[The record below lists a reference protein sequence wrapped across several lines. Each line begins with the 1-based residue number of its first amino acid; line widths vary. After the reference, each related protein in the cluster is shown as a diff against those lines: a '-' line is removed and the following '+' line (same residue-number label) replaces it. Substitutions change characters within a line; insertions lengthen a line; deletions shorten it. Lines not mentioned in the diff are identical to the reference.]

1 MALRRLSDALIRL
14 PRAGKRLLA
23 VGLDAVLCALTV
35 WMAWS
40 LRLEQWVRP
49 TSIHAWTTLGAW
61 LLSLPVFWFHG
72 LYASIFRYSGLN
84 AMLAL
89 GRAMSVYGALFAGVV
104 SWISIPGIPRS
115 IGIIQPLL
123 LFVALA
129 LSRIVVRFW
138 LGDLYHELLR
148 KLHAPGV
155 LIYGAGA
162 AGQQL
167 AAGLLK
173 MSDQRLVGF
182 IDDNAALQGRSLD
195 GIRIHT
201 PAELAGGLPP
211 AGSAGG
217 LGASGHGRAG
227 CRPRQ
232 PARNGVL
239 ERAASPQ
246 DVKPAAPPPA
256 WSGAQ
261 LAAPD
266 VKPMRY

>member
-1 MALRRLSDALIRL
+1 MDQRASAHDLMALRRLSDALIRL

-23 VGLDAVLCALTV
+23 VGLDAALCALTV
-35 WMAWS
+35 
-40 LRLEQWVRP
+40 
-49 TSIHAWTTLGAW
+49 
-61 LLSLPVFWFHG
+61 
-72 LYASIFRYSGLN
+72 
-84 AMLAL
+84 
-89 GRAMSVYGALFAGVV
+89 
-104 SWISIPGIPRS
+104 
-115 IGIIQPLL
+115 
-123 LFVALA
+123 
-129 LSRIVVRFW
+129 
-138 LGDLYHELLR
+138 GDLYHELLH

-195 GIRIHT
+195 GTRIHT
-201 PAELAGGLPP
+201 PAELAEGLPP

-239 ERAASPQ
+239 ERAAS
-246 DVKPAAPPPA
+246 
-256 WSGAQ
+256 
-261 LAAPD
+261 
-266 VKPMRY
+266 R